1 MNICEEKIFLNKMIK
16 HAWENNTYE
25 EESLN
30 NSTFKDFYKK
40 MYYYYSMDRTDE
52 IWASQFSFCSNNL
65 ILFYESGYEVHQVM
79 NDLHITSYEPF
90 FNSYNEKAAKFILL
104 VEKKLKSLLN
114 KYNKFI
120 HPNEWHGQFIIDYT
134 CITKYAYDCSDIQ
147 SLSLSWKIKL
157 CPTLQELVFHFNCS
171 DFENYSNQI
180 TINHFIKE
188 NCFYKLG
195 SIQLKDLRNDLLLL
209 TSLPAD
215 ILDDIDIKN
224 YRSSQE
230 IKMLLELSDMIT
242 I

>member
-1 MNICEEKIFLNKMIK
+1 MNICEEKKFLNKMVK
-16 HAWENNTYE
+16 HAWDNKTYE
-25 EESLN
+25 EEFLN
-30 NSTFKDFYKK
+30 SSSFDNFYKK
-40 MYYYYSMDRTDE
+40 MYYFYVNNRVYED
-52 IWASQFSFCSNNL
+52 WAVQFLFCNNS
-65 ILFYESGYEVHQVM
+65 IIRFYEYGYEVHQFKH
-79 NDLHITSYEPF
+79 NFNISSYEPF

-120 HPNEWHGQFIIDYT
+120 PPNGSHDQFIIDYT

-180 TINHFIKE
+180 TINNFIKE
-188 NCFYKLG
+188 NCFYKFG
-195 SIQLKDLRNDLLLL
+195 SIQLSDLKNDLLLIA
-209 TSLPAD
+209 SLRSD